1 MVADEGMQVVV
12 KPGACLIEGATGYE
26 TESRTMV
33 VQAAGS
39 TDRIDSVVLRLNDN
53 IDFRDI
59 DLYVVKG
66 NSSTEPPQLTRT
78 GGIYE
83 IGLANLYVSANSST
97 ITTERITDTRLVTA
111 RCGYAMPVQEF
122 DTTALFDQLQAQVNE
137 NIELIQRAINQT
149 EAAHLQEQIDSISSD
164 IGTASIASISD
175 GTIKGA
181 VAKHEQD
188 VNSLNLKMDSANNNI
203 SKKQDASTA
212 ITTSNIGKQSVKYA
226 LSSNHA
232 KSSDNAKNSE
242 TCNRAGF
249 SMYGFNTAEP
259 LYRIYGGSATTLL
272 ALISNTGTYTYN
284 EQGLGVKSGDGNSWR
299 PVYAQSFVQNSS
311 RIYKENIKQLSD
323 DEAKKILNLSPVTFD
338 FKKNYGGQ
346 QNCFGLIA
354 EDTAKVIPSVVYEMD
369 DAYGI
374 NYVELIPFL
383 IKMIQ
388 IQEQRINELE
398 QNN

>member
-1 MVADEGMQVVV
+1 MQVVV

-188 VNSLNLKMDSANNNI
+188 VKSLNLKMD
-203 SKKQDASTA
+203 K
-212 ITTSNIGKQSVKYA
+212 
-226 LSSNHA
+226 LSSHVGMIIQTTTLDTEA
-232 KSSDNAKNSE
+232 KVKAIYGGISWIKIEGKMLLGQSSNYAINK
-242 TCNRAGF
+242 T
-249 SMYGFNTAEP
+249 
-259 LYRIYGGSATTLL
+259 GGSATNTLSVANL
-272 ALISNTGTYTYN
+272 PSHAHGLNNHTHSYNHTHGTNTTGGHVHTVQWRQTINEDGTHNRWYMCPVPDKTSAQGIGSAGEHTHITTSQSTTTTGTA
-284 EQGLGVKSGDGNSWR
+284 SGNTTRTGNGTAINNM
-299 PVYAQSFVQNSS
+299 PP
-311 RIYKENIKQLSD
+311 YK
-323 DEAKKILNLSPVTFD
+323 
-338 FKKNYGGQ
+338 
-346 QNCFGLIA
+346 
-354 EDTAKVIPSVVYEMD
+354 VVYIWERT
-369 DAYGI
+369 A
-374 NYVELIPFL
+374 
-383 IKMIQ
+383 
-388 IQEQRINELE
+388 
-398 QNN
+398 

>member
-1 MVADEGMQVVV
+1 MQVVV

-188 VNSLNLKMDSANNNI
+188 VNSLNLKFSN
-203 SKKQDASTA
+203 KKERASVLSCILHKTQIHSINRFA
-212 ITTSNIGKQSVKYA
+212 IGSGITILF
-226 LSSNHA
+226 LSLWG
-232 KSSDNAKNSE
+232 NA
-242 TCNRAGF
+242 CF
-249 SMYGFNTAEP
+249 IVVLP
-259 LYRIYGGSATTLL
+259 RI
-272 ALISNTGTYTYN
+272 
-284 EQGLGVKSGDGNSWR
+284 
-299 PVYAQSFVQNSS
+299 
-311 RIYKENIKQLSD
+311 
-323 DEAKKILNLSPVTFD
+323 KIAVLVN
-338 FKKNYGGQ
+338 
-346 QNCFGLIA
+346 
-354 EDTAKVIPSVVYEMD
+354 
-369 DAYGI
+369 
-374 NYVELIPFL
+374 
-383 IKMIQ
+383 
-388 IQEQRINELE
+388 
-398 QNN
+398 

>member
-78 GGIYE
+78 GGVYE

-188 VNSLNLKMDSANNNI
+188 VNSLNLKLNQKGKRIAPLKASQTNMTVHDTVVFEVPLLKIVFMSVTFSINSGGNI
-203 SKKQDASTA
+203 QLFIIEDKYRPVENST
-212 ITTSNIGKQSVKYA
+212 
-226 LSSNHA
+226 L
-232 KSSDNAKNSE
+232 
-242 TCNRAGF
+242 
-249 SMYGFNTAEP
+249 
-259 LYRIYGGSATTLL
+259 
-272 ALISNTGTYTYN
+272 LISNSAIGATAYTDGKIAYDSDGHGLALGIGTYTMIGMY
-284 EQGLGVKSGDGNSWR
+284 R
-299 PVYAQSFVQNSS
+299 YFV
-311 RIYKENIKQLSD
+311 
-323 DEAKKILNLSPVTFD
+323 
-338 FKKNYGGQ
+338 
-346 QNCFGLIA
+346 
-354 EDTAKVIPSVVYEMD
+354 
-369 DAYGI
+369 
-374 NYVELIPFL
+374 
-383 IKMIQ
+383 
-388 IQEQRINELE
+388 
-398 QNN
+398 

>member
-53 IDFRDI
+53 LDFRDI

-188 VNSLNLKMDSANNNI
+188 VNSLNLKIPSKLSQLSNDTGFITNSTRNAVTVNPFNRIEIPTTEGTRWLYHGQLTLRIDATKAFGSGYYGDFSLNI
-203 SKKQDASTA
+203 P
-212 ITTSNIGKQSVKYA
+212 SNIAPPNSFYGVQLTILGGRIAFAQCTSF
-226 LSSNHA
+226 S
-232 KSSDNAKNSE
+232 KSKITGWLWSP
-242 TCNRAGF
+242 F
-249 SMYGFNTAEP
+249 S
-259 LYRIYGGSATTLL
+259 
-272 ALISNTGTYTYN
+272 
-284 EQGLGVKSGDGNSWR
+284 GV
-299 PVYAQSFVQNSS
+299 
-311 RIYKENIKQLSD
+311 ENF
-323 DEAKKILNLSPVTFD
+323 T
-338 FKKNYGGQ
+338 
-346 QNCFGLIA
+346 IA
-354 EDTAKVIPSVVYEMD
+354 YEML
-369 DAYGI
+369 G
-374 NYVELIPFL
+374 F
-383 IKMIQ
+383 
-388 IQEQRINELE
+388 
-398 QNN
+398 